1 MRDFFISYAGF
12 DQEWA
17 EWIARQL
24 EESGYSVF
32 LNFRELRV
40 GDDFQLTLS
49 KAINKAR
56 FIIAII
62 SRDYFAGEWTKH
74 EWATVL
80 ESLTKEKNR
89 LIPILVD
96 EIDKDAWPFLSILDN
111 VAIDLVRIHNLS
123 EAKQRLLA
131 GIEKIIDPNKQPER
145 ETDSPVKNEPPPEAM
160 QSQGDINVEAHRAVN
175 PALYP
180 PAFPPP
186 WANEWGEDTF
196 GLYADL
202 DFQGVIQRFRWI
214 VPGTFLMGSSEK
226 EPDRFEDEIQ
236 HPVTLTQGFWLAD
249 SACTQALWQ
258 ALMGSNPSHF
268 QGLHDNPVDQV
279 SWDDVQHFLQVLNER
294 LPDLEA
300 RLPTE
305 AEWEYACRA
314 GTTTLF
320 SFGDNITPE
329 QVNYAGDKTIPV
341 KSLPSNPWG
350 LYEMH
355 GNVWEWCADWYGDY
369 PTVAVVDPSMK
380 QERRVL
386 RGGSWYS
393 SAWWARSASRN
404 WSKPD
409 FRRDLI
415 GFRLALGRIKG
426 ASK

>member
-1 MRDFFISYAGF
+1 MQS
-12 DQEWA
+12 
-17 EWIARQL
+17 
-24 EESGYSVF
+24 
-32 LNFRELRV
+32 
-40 GDDFQLTLS
+40 T
-49 KAINKAR
+49 
-56 FIIAII
+56 
-62 SRDYFAGEWTKH
+62 
-74 EWATVL
+74 
-80 ESLTKEKNR
+80 
-89 LIPILVD
+89 
-96 EIDKDAWPFLSILDN
+96 SILD
-111 VAIDLVRIHNLS
+111 
-123 EAKQRLLA
+123 
-131 GIEKIIDPNKQPER
+131 IE
-145 ETDSPVKNEPPPEAM
+145 S
-160 QSQGDINVEAHRAVN
+160 
-175 PALYP
+175 LYP
-180 PAFPPP
+180 PTFPPP
-186 WANEWGEDTF
+186 WASEWGEDTF

-214 VPGTFLMGSSEK
+214 VPGTFLMGSPESE
-226 EPDRFEDEIQ
+226 FERYSDEIQ

-279 SWDDVQHFLQVLNER
+279 SWDYVQRFLQVLNER

-314 GTTTLF
+314 GTTTPF

-329 QVNYAGDKTIPV
+329 QVNYAGHKTIPV
-341 KSLPSNPWG
+341 KSLPPNPWG

-369 PTVAVVDPSMK
+369 PTVAVVDPSGPSME

-386 RGGSWYS
+386 RGGSWRGY
-393 SAWWARSASRN
+393 AWGARSADRG
-404 WSKPD
+404 WIVPD
-409 FRRDLI
+409 NRGDDI